1 MKILSIELSKWKH
14 IVHTYDLIHFNVQV
28 REELDIYTLQSEIN
42 NHLGLLGTEGGEKAQ
57 TAAFKGYAL
66 LKKISSLEK
75 KDFVGKLDEEIS
87 QKLKV
92 NITYY

>member
-1 MKILSIELSKWKH
+1 M
-14 IVHTYDLIHFNVQV
+14 

-42 NHLGLLGTEGGEKAQ
+42 NHLGMLGVEGGEKAQ

-92 NITYY
+92 WRFVISCAYAIKIRQEVILQVPAVITLLS